1 MNQKGILWIPIIIW
15 SIVISG
21 SVFIAQD
28 AIKKGYI
35 NIHSSHIVEGS
46 PPPTNEPTII
56 PTAYPSSTSKT
67 FPKGQVQGITQTNQ
81 NPAPKNDGTR
91 TGKIIDYLSLCEG
104 KTIKVYENE
113 LIPFT
118 TRNGSKVLSTQGDI
132 DCYYKKLKEADQQ
145 NAQPIIINNST
156 SNAPKS
162 NPYQD
167 CLDKEGTISQKCL
180 KDCYSVV
187 QEESGIC
194 KWAYSGPNAAIVFDD
209 NKWREC
215 SDESTAKFVK
225 CQDNCLS
232 VQKIA
237 GNNCPH

>member
-1 MNQKGILWIPIIIW
+1 MNQKGIVWIPIIIW

-28 AIKKGYI
+28 AIKRGYI
-35 NIHSSHIVEGS
+35 KINSPYIVKES
-46 PPPTNEPTII
+46 PQPTNESTII
-56 PTAYPSSTSKT
+56 PTSYSSSTPKT
-67 FPKGQVQGITQTNQ
+67 SKGQVQGITQTNQ
-81 NPAPKNDGTR
+81 KPTPKHDGTR
-91 TGKIIDYLSLCEG
+91 TGTIIDYSSLCDG
-104 KTIKVYENE
+104 KIIKVYENE

-118 TRNGSKVLSTQGDI
+118 TRGGAKVLSTQGDI

-145 NAQPIIINNST
+145 NAQPIIVNNST
-156 SNAPKS
+156 SNTPKS

-167 CLDKEGTISQKCL
+167 CLDKEGVISQKCL

-194 KWAYSGPNAAIVFDD
+194 NWAYSGPNAAIVFDD

-215 SDESTAKFVK
+215 SDESTNKFVT
-225 CQDNCLS
+225 CQNSCIS
-232 VQKIA
+232 VQTA
-237 GNNCPH
+237 ANNNCPH